1 MTGDPHEPRCDWL
14 QQARI
19 EISSNTII
27 FHDETFVK
35 MVTVEDILN
44 RLSEERQRCYRAHS
58 DAETRQQEP
67 VSGKAETRRLL
78 KSLQEDI
85 CCDDVCKYSAP
96 ACDVEC
102 PHEIALIE
110 THDAVIAQATRKEL
124 LDVLDLECEEIKSRI
139 ESSAMGQPLSEKSRG
154 RIIGI
159 LDVRVKIKSL
169 RAATLIKPENGRE
182 YRGDPK
188 LYRLPR
194 TGDKIETGVLIE
206 GDSGPSWYGG
216 IETVVYVDSEGIPK
230 TRPKWAKVNKI
241 PMVWRWPLEESE
253 AGGDPK

>member
-1 MTGDPHEPRCDWL
+1 MTGDSDVTRCDWL

-35 MVTVEDILN
+35 MATVEDIIN
-44 RLSEERQRCYRAHS
+44 RLSEERQRCYQAHS
-58 DAETRQQEP
+58 DVKMQQQEP

-96 ACDVEC
+96 VCDVEC

-110 THDAVIAQATRKEL
+110 THDAAIAQATRKEL

-182 YRGDPK
+182 
-188 LYRLPR
+188 
-194 TGDKIETGVLIE
+194 
-206 GDSGPSWYGG
+206 
-216 IETVVYVDSEGIPK
+216 
-230 TRPKWAKVNKI
+230 
-241 PMVWRWPLEESE
+241 
-253 AGGDPK
+253 